1 MKNFSY
7 TITEGEHAGK
17 TLWSGRYC
25 AVAAFVFCKFPDSG
39 WHVLANKRGP
49 GTPNYQGYWN
59 CPCGYLEGDETG
71 PQGCMRETYE
81 ETGVN
86 IPEDMFK
93 LVGVATDP
101 KVDKNVTLQ
110 YMVVINYGEMSI
122 SVSNNH
128 SPEEDE
134 VETVSWIALDKVDTS
149 EWAFNHNNIIKEL
162 SELLNE

>member
-25 AVAAFVFCKFPDSG
+25 AVAAFIFCKFPEIG
-39 WHVLANKRGP
+39 WCILANKRGS
-49 GTPNYQGYWN
+49 GTLDYQGYWN

-71 PQGCMRETYE
+71 QQGCQRETYE

-86 IPEDMFK
+86 IPENMFT
-93 LVGVATDP
+93 LVGVVTDP
-101 KVDKNVTLQ
+101 NIDKNVTLR
-110 YMVVINYGEMSI
+110 YMTVINYGEIDI
-122 SVSNNH
+122 SVSKDN

-134 VETVSWIALDKVDTS
+134 VEAVSWIVLDKVNTS
-149 EWAFNHNNIIKEL
+149 EWAFNHNNIIIEL
-162 SELLNE
+162 AKLLNE

>member
-25 AVAAFVFCKFPDSG
+25 AVAAFVFCKFPETG
-39 WHVLANKRGP
+39 WCVLANKRGS
-49 GTPNYQGYWN
+49 GTPDYQGYWN

-71 PQGCMRETYE
+71 QQGCQRETYE

-86 IPEDMFK
+86 IPENMFT

-101 KVDKNVTLQ
+101 NVDKNVTLR
-110 YMVVINYGEMSI
+110 YMTVINYGEMNI
-122 SVSNNH
+122 SVSKDN

-134 VETVSWIALDKVDTS
+134 VETVSWIALDKVNAS
-149 EWAFNHNNIIKEL
+149 EWAFNHNNIIMEL
-162 SELLNE
+162 AKLLNE